1 MTDSAEKMREA
12 IVELR
17 NVAQSAYQ
25 KREPMV
31 VFPDDIAALN
41 WAIDALSA
49 GETKSDGGGE
59 VADPQKPEIGSV
71 EFRGKKSL
79 GALPGSC
86 APTADA
92 TALRSSAGVASS
104 PSDPIPSQ
112 PDERERV
119 KQVIELAM
127 IEEAEIQYADFTDR
141 DRQRE
146 KIIANA
152 ADAILAM
159 QAERRGVKP

>member
-1 MTDSAEKMREA
+1 MTDQREKMQEA
-12 IVELR
+12 LR
-17 NVAQSAYQ
+17 QIR
-25 KREPMV
+25 KTCDEPMG
-31 VFPDDIAALN
+31 PSRSGLLDKIATLA
-41 WAIDALSA
+41 DTALSA
-49 GETKSDGGGE
+49 GETKSDGGTDGRASE
-59 VADPQKPEIGSV
+59 AMGLAKA
-71 EFRGKKSL
+71 
-79 GALPGSC
+79 ALSQDLN
-86 APTADA
+86 APSETADG
-92 TALRSSAGVASS
+92 AGTSRAGIKPG

-159 QAERRGVKP
+159 QAERRGAKS

>member
-1 MTDSAEKMREA
+1 M
-12 IVELR
+12 
-17 NVAQSAYQ
+17 
-25 KREPMV
+25 
-31 VFPDDIAALN
+31 
-41 WAIDALSA
+41 
-49 GETKSDGGGE
+49 
-59 VADPQKPEIGSV
+59 ADPIESG
-71 EFRGKKSL
+71 
-79 GALPGSC
+79 
-86 APTADA
+86 
-92 TALRSSAGVASS
+92 

-112 PDERERV
+112 PDERDRI
-119 KQVIELAM
+119 QQIIELAM